1 MERRESE
8 ERKREEE
15 REEEGERRRGRR
27 KKKRRE
33 RKQRRERKGKRGEER
48 ERLNCHHVNNGSYD
62 AHLPD
67 SLQGH
72 SHAIPTPY
80 LSLGCLLVVG

>member
-1 MERRESE
+1 MRRGK
-8 ERKREEE
+8 ERKREEQ

-27 KKKRRE
+27 KKKRRG
-33 RKQRRERKGKRGEER
+33 RKQRRGRKGKRGEER
-48 ERLNCHHVNNGSYD
+48 ERLNYHHVNNGPYD
-62 AHLPD
+62 GHPPD